1 MAVNRR
7 EKSIEEA
14 LESAELAR
22 KELKKLQNS
31 NSALL
36 QEARDE
42 REQLLKEAKA
52 MKNEIIAEAKT
63 KAQEEAEKVLIA
75 AREEIKIEKSKAIA
89 ALKTQVAD
97 FSFQIAEKLLT
108 EKLSDK
114 DKQSATVTTALNE
127 INFN

>member
-7 EKSIEEA
+7 EKGIEEA

-22 KELKKLQNS
+22 KELKKLQSS
-31 NSALL
+31 NSELI

-63 KAQEEAEKVLIA
+63 KAQEEANKVLTS
-75 AREEIKIEKSKAIA
+75 AREEIKIKNQKQLKS
-89 ALKTQVAD
+89 
-97 FSFQIAEKLLT
+97 
-108 EKLSDK
+108 
-114 DKQSATVTTALNE
+114 
-127 INFN
+127 